1 MISAFKEMTVWKGGH
16 HPTWRASG
24 VWRPTWHTWGLGR
37 AWTCP
42 EGWCQSM
49 WYFKHNAQPTVW
61 WLICHSEWS
70 TMNAFINRNSLILGA
85 FMSDHW
91 YSHRFHSLMSNLK
104 TLGSLMMFPGTMTRP
119 PPPFTSTITRL
130 SSRSLS
136 CQVVRCKWSP
146 FFQTCRHSLIRWP
159 NFRSMFRRWSCCQ
172 EFPENFHENSSLI
185 IDGNTWRLKGDLKLL
200 PKDCGFLFRRFAWRS
215 EWG

>member
-1 MISAFKEMTVWKGGH
+1 MSYWARKECLETGVAKVKERKGKLLEVSVLCTFKKVKKVATLPPEEPLRSEGQHDILEVWGELEPAQK
-16 HPTWRASG
+16 S
-24 VWRPTWHTWGLGR
+24 V
-37 AWTCP
+37 
-42 EGWCQSM
+42 

-136 CQVVRCKWSP
+136 CQVVRCKWYFCFKPVDIVWFADPTSVP
-146 FFQTCRHSLIRWP
+146 CFRDEVVVK
-159 NFRSMFRRWSCCQ
+159 NFLEKS
-172 EFPENFHENSSLI
+172 
-185 IDGNTWRLKGDLKLL
+185 
-200 PKDCGFLFRRFAWRS
+200 
-215 EWG
+215 